1 MRLKIFLPLLV
12 LVGAMA
18 VPAAHAQGGL
28 YVMYTGAGI
37 SGSAVSNVPNMYG
50 PTIGA
55 YLQSKH
61 VQVVSAGVDFRGSFL
76 SGNNQQSLDSL
87 LAGFRIAVHAKAV
100 PLTPYGELLIGVASS
115 TVGVSTTTV
124 FQPTAV
130 VGLDC
135 TILPHLALRV
145 IELSYG
151 RVDAINAYN
160 PTSLS
165 SGIVLRF

>member
-1 MRLKIFLPLLV
+1 MRLEKLLPLLV

-37 SGSAVSNVPNMYG
+37 SGSQVSNVPNMYG

-55 YLQSKH
+55 YLQNKH
-61 VQVVSAGVDFRGSFL
+61 MQVVSAGVDFRGSFL
-76 SGNNQQSLDSL
+76 SGNNQQSLDSV
-87 LAGFRIAVHAKAV
+87 LAGFRLAIHPKVV
-100 PLTPYGELLIGVASS
+100 PISPYGELLIGVANS

-130 VGLDC
+130 VGVDY
-135 TILPHLALRV
+135 TILPHLAWRV
-145 IELSYG
+145 IELSYA

-160 PTSLS
+160 PTGLS
-165 SGIVLRF
+165 SGVVLRF